1 MRNKPFWPILYIV
14 LLLIMVAA
22 EAMAI
27 AAVIRLNMLPGV
39 YLAALICVFVLLSLT
54 VGWLLLGKAGKSG
67 KIAAFVLL
75 ILLLCG
81 SVVIWTVANDVIRT
95 FEATKEEE
103 LGNTTRAVF
112 VLKDN
117 LAEDLGDTAG
127 FTYGYVKHYDESN
140 TRQVIEEVNLQ
151 TNGQMITAGFNNHLL
166 MVNAL
171 LEGRIDAM
179 ILSSGYVSILEEIEE
194 FAHFS
199 ENVRILASVEV
210 LDQQIPSDPA
220 VDVADPVDEGV
231 LTMPTEEASSNIP
244 TEPKPGEVDYSALE
258 PFIVY
263 VSGSDSYEDEVI
275 HDGRSD
281 VNILVAVNPMT
292 KQILLLN
299 TPRDYYVQNTAG
311 GYNRDKLTH
320 CGMYGIGCS
329 METLGN
335 LYDVQIDYY
344 VRINFSGF
352 KKLIDALGGVT
363 VYSDYAFTAI
373 TRTYIQEGE
382 NHLSGQ
388 EALDFA
394 RERYTLS
401 GGDNERGRHQMQVI
415 TAVIE
420 KATSGT
426 TIISNYSDIMASV
439 EGMFTM
445 NVPMEMISNL
455 MKMQLSD
462 MARWNVSS
470 YAVTGSD
477 AMEECYSAPGMDLA
491 VIIPYDSSVS
501 KASRLIDMV
510 YAGELLTEEVIN
522 SIG

>member
-1 MRNKPFWPILYIV
+1 MRKKPFWPVIYCV
-14 LLLIMVAA
+14 LLLVMVAA
-22 EAMAI
+22 EALAFLAI
-27 AAVIRLNMLPGV
+27 IRLDMLPGI
-39 YLAALICVFVLLSLT
+39 YLAVLCGLFLALTLVVGCLLF
-54 VGWLLLGKAGKSG
+54 GKRGRG
-67 KIAAFVLL
+67 RKIAAFVVM

-81 SVVIWTVANDVIRT
+81 SAVLYTVANDVIHT
-95 FEATKEEE
+95 FEATKQEE
-103 LGNTTRAVF
+103 LGSMTRAVY

-117 LAEDLGDTAG
+117 PAQDLQDTTG

-140 TRQVIEEVNLQ
+140 TRQVLKEVSLQ
-151 TNGQMITAGFNNHLL
+151 TNGQVITAGFNNHFL

-171 LEGRIDAM
+171 LEDRIDA
-179 ILSSGYVSILEEIEE
+179 IVLSGGYVSILEGTDEFIGLSEEIRVLESIEVIEQQTQPEMSVDIEKPLDAEAVEE
-194 FAHFS
+194 
-199 ENVRILASVEV
+199 
-210 LDQQIPSDPA
+210 
-220 VDVADPVDEGV
+220 
-231 LTMPTEEASSNIP
+231 PTQDALNIP
-244 TEPKPGEVDYSALE
+244 AEPEVGEVDYSALE

-263 VSGSDSYEDEVI
+263 VSGSDSYEDEII

-281 VNILVAVNPMT
+281 VNILAVVNPLS

-311 GYNRDKLTH
+311 NYQRDKLTH

-373 TRTYIQEGE
+373 TRTPIQEGE
-382 NHLSGQ
+382 NHLTGQ
-388 EALDFA
+388 QALDFA
-394 RERYTLS
+394 RERYTLP
-401 GGDNERGRHQMQVI
+401 GGDNERGKHQMQVI

-426 TIISNYSDIMASV
+426 AIISNYSDIMASV

-445 NVPMEMISNL
+445 NIPIEMVSNL
-455 MKMQLSD
+455 IKMQLSD
-462 MARWNVSS
+462 LARWNVSS

-491 VIIPYDSSVS
+491 VIVPYDSDVY
-501 KASRLIDMV
+501 KATRLIDMI
-510 YAGELLTEEVIN
+510 YDGEILTQEVIN